1 MFRDADR
8 SLPVLA
14 ITFNHRREAFY
25 RADEIAPNCSAMM
38 ATKAHPLQGCRM
50 LAHDAPIY
58 CVKELVKLHNLS
70 HGGSGLNIWD
80 MVDHSLEL
88 EQQWSVY
95 AQEKG
100 ITTANASL
108 SFA

>member
-1 MFRDADR
+1 MFSNADR
-8 SLPVLA
+8 SLPVHA

-25 RADEIAPNCSAMM
+25 RADEIAPNCPPMI

-70 HGGSGLNIWD
+70 HGGSGLNMWD
-80 MVDHSLEL
+80 MVDHALEL
-88 EQQWSVY
+88 EQQWSAY
-95 AQEKG
+95 AQERG
-100 ITTANASL
+100 ISTNNA
-108 SFA
+108 